1 MNIGFTIGKFAPLH
15 KGHEELIKK
24 GIAENDEFYILINDT
39 NVTNIPLETR
49 AKWLKELFP
58 KAHIILGKNPPKQYG
73 MDEKSIKI
81 QTDYLKEV
89 FKDIPVTRFYS
100 SEEYGKFVARDL
112 GVEDRRV
119 TKRIPISATLIRN
132 DVETN
137 KNYLENVIYK
147 EFKLFENKAIS

>member
-119 TKRIPISATLIRN
+119 TKQIPISATLIRN

>member
-81 QTDYLKEV
+81 QTDYLKEA

-119 TKRIPISATLIRN
+119 TKQIPISATLIRN

>member
-73 MDEKSIKI
+73 LDEKSVEIQMEYLTKI
-81 QTDYLKEV
+81 IDKYQ
-89 FKDIPVTRFYS
+89 VTHFYS
-100 SEEYGKFVARDL
+100 SEPYGEKVAKYL
-112 GVEDRRV
+112 NIADRRIDNQ
-119 TKRIPISATLIRN
+119 RINYPISGTNIRK
-132 DVETN
+132 EIEKY
-137 KNYLENVIYK
+137 KNSLPEIVYK
-147 EFKLFENKAIS
+147 DCIKYEK

>member
-81 QTDYLKEV
+81 QTDYLKDV